1 MVRSIMLF
9 AVWVTG
15 FLTLDFFE
23 RIAGSKYDLELSQ
36 SHIACI
42 AQNLCE
48 IRVKENMFAAGAK
61 EHHAAS
67 ACNNARS
74 GLRGT
79 NSIVSL
85 LWMILGMREQTGEEQ
100 EVTEPPN
107 TINISVGNMICY
119 LSSDF

>member
-1 MVRSIMLF
+1 M
-9 AVWVTG
+9 
-15 FLTLDFFE
+15 
-23 RIAGSKYDLELSQ
+23 
-36 SHIACI
+36 
-42 AQNLCE
+42 
-48 IRVKENMFAAGAK
+48 KENMFAAGAK

-67 ACNNARS
+67 ACKNAHS

-79 NSIVSL
+79 NSIQYHFF
-85 LWMILGMREQTGEEQ
+85 WMILEMREQTGEEQ